1 MTTNVTNY
9 NELIDHL
16 VSTMKPNSPVQDV
29 TNSKKDWDDFW
40 YNSDS
45 IHPPETNNNYNEL
58 VDYQVHSM
66 NRFESISDT
75 MNNENIYSV
84 PDNNPRKSF
93 DELYEEYSSKSI
105 PEQVNN
111 LKQLGRDLV
120 HKLDK
125 IIDQIDDILEEDK
138 KD

>member
-1 MTTNVTNY
+1 MT
-9 NELIDHL
+9 
-16 VSTMKPNSPVQDV
+16 K
-29 TNSKKDWDDFW
+29 
-40 YNSDS
+40 
-45 IHPPETNNNYNEL
+45 YNEL
-58 VDYQVHSM
+58 VDYQVSQM
-66 NRFESISDT
+66 KQSTD
-75 MNNENIYSV
+75 NIYSV

-120 HKLDK
+120 SQIDK
-125 IIDQIDDILEEDK
+125 IIDRLDVILEEDK

>member
-1 MTTNVTNY
+1 MI
-9 NELIDHL
+9 E
-16 VSTMKPNSPVQDV
+16 DV
-29 TNSKKDWDDFW
+29 TNSPKDVHDFW
-40 YNSDS
+40 YNSDP

-58 VDYQVHSM
+58 VDYQVS
-66 NRFESISDT
+66 T
-75 MNNENIYSV
+75 MNPNPPDQINTERPPFV
-84 PDNNPRKSF
+84 PKTVSTIERKSF

-105 PEQVNN
+105 PEQITN